1 MDASGNTDV
10 SGDSAG
16 DEVYQNWGIKKLGYF
31 SRLPKVW
38 DITLMLKK
46 RLTVSPMR

>member
-16 DEVYQNWGIKKLGYF
+16 DEVYQNWGRKNRPDF

-38 DITLMLKK
+38 DITGLLKK
-46 RLTVSPMR
+46 